1 MGERMKITRM
11 LSSTIVFAIL
21 VGLAGH
27 AHAERGDAMSQQQEL
42 QKALEMMK
50 KQGMDA
56 KTQKQM
62 ENMFKNMS
70 EVGAKQ
76 QAAKLKKE
84 QQAFEAETANNGTAH
99 VELAGKGY
107 ELKVIKCVVR
117 ERSRGLLSIHA
128 RQAPGKDSGELRV
141 TGSSREGGVQFSL
154 GKQFFGSDPAKFPFN
169 GETLEWEGV
178 VSGERGQVPMK
189 FHLTCGAEELDY
201 EKETKP
207 RPKAPVNILTLA
219 LGDESFIFEAG
230 HCSTTEYR
238 TGNLM
243 VEFDATATGMFRG
256 RPAIILLSKS
266 HAVAEYGGEYFQNLD
281 LFLGELSADQR
292 SLPPRE
298 AERQIQQIGQEYS
311 NKEMAAIQKKYKEMA
326 NSVPPEKIG
335 EVIEAQGREMDRVTE
350 KVKTMRY
357 PTATSHY
364 GAVTVKGRDIHY
376 RGPKMHTNDAARTPE
391 FKNLSA
397 IPEVWVTCGE

>member
-1 MGERMKITRM
+1 MKITHM
-11 LSSTIVFAIL
+11 LSVTIVFVFL
-21 VGLAGH
+21 VGLTGQV
-27 AHAERGDAMSQQQEL
+27 HAERGDAMSQQQEL

-76 QAAKLKKE
+76 QTAKLKKE
-84 QQAFEAETANNGTAH
+84 QQKFEAATAGHGTAQ
-99 VELAGKGY
+99 VVVGGKQY
-107 ELKVIKCVVR
+107 ELKMTECKITD
-117 ERSRGLLSIHA
+117 RSTGHFTMAA
-128 RQAPGKDSGELRV
+128 RQAPGNDNAELGVGGGHSGN
-141 TGSSREGGVQFSL
+141 TIQFSVKKGFYEAGNPTFQL
-154 GKQFFGSDPAKFPFN
+154 NGKAM
-169 GETLEWEGV
+169 EWEGTV
-178 VSGERGQVPMK
+178 EGGKGKVPLK
-189 FHLTCGAEELDY
+189 FHLTCGAEMVDY
-201 EKETKP
+201 ATPSKP
-207 RPKAPVNILTLA
+207 RPKSSVNNLTLQI
-219 LGDESFIFEAG
+219 GGETFEFDAG
-230 HCSTTEYR
+230 HCSTAEYR
-238 TGNLM
+238 TGNLI

-266 HAVAEYGGEYFQNLD
+266 HAVVEYGGEYFQNLD

-298 AERQIQQIGQEYS
+298 VERQIQQIGQEYS

-364 GAVTVKGRDIHY
+364 GAITVNGRDIHY
-376 RGPKMHTNDAARTPE
+376 RGPKMDTNDAARTPE

-397 IPEVWVTCGE
+397 IPEVWVTCGK

>member
-1 MGERMKITRM
+1 MKITRM

-21 VGLAGH
+21 VGLTGH
-27 AHAERGDAMSQQQEL
+27 VHAERGDAMSQQQEL

-76 QAAKLKKE
+76 QAAKLKNE

-107 ELKVIKCVVR
+107 ELKVIECVIR
-117 ERSRGLLSIHA
+117 DRSRGLLSIHA
-128 RQAPGKDSGELRV
+128 RQTPGKDSGELRV

-154 GKQFFGSDPAKFPFN
+154 GKQHYLSNHPTFPFN
-169 GETLEWEGV
+169 GKTMEWEGTV
-178 VSGERGQVPMK
+178 EGDKGKVPLK
-189 FHLTCGAEELDY
+189 FHLTCGAEMVDY
-201 EKETKP
+201 ATPSRP
-207 RPKAPVNILTLA
+207 RPKSSVNNLTLQ
-219 LGDESFIFEAG
+219 LGGETFHFDAG
-230 HCSTTEYR
+230 HCSTAEYR
-238 TGNLM
+238 TGNLI

-266 HAVAEYGGEYFQNLD
+266 HAVVEYGGEYFQNLD

-298 AERQIQQIGQEYS
+298 VERQIQQIGQEYS

-357 PTATSHY
+357 PTATRHY
-364 GAVTVKGRDIHY
+364 GAITVNGRDIHS
-376 RGPKMHTNDAARTPE
+376 RGPKLDTNDAARTPE

-397 IPEVWVTCGE
+397 IPEVWVTCGK

>member
-1 MGERMKITRM
+1 MKITPM
-11 LSSTIVFAIL
+11 LSVTIVFTIL
-21 VGLAGH
+21 LGLAGH
-27 AHAERGDAMSQQQEL
+27 VHAERGDAMSQQQEL

-70 EVGAKQ
+70 EEGAKQ
-76 QAAKLKKE
+76 QSAKMKKE
-84 QQAFEAETANNGTAH
+84 QQAFEAETANNGTVH

-141 TGSSREGGVQFSL
+141 TGSSREGEVQFSL
-154 GKQFFGSDPAKFPFN
+154 GKKLYRSNHPTFPFN
-169 GETLEWEGV
+169 GETLEWEGA

-207 RPKAPVNILTLA
+207 RPKTPGNILTLA
-219 LGDESFIFEAG
+219 LGDESFTFEAG
-230 HCSTTEYR
+230 HCSKKEYR
-238 TGNLM
+238 TGNLI
-243 VEFDATATGMFRG
+243 VEFDAMATGMFRG

-266 HAVAEYGGEYFQNLD
+266 HAAKEYGGEYFHELD

-292 SLPPRE
+292 NLPPRQV
-298 AERQIQQIGQEYS
+298 RGQIQKIGEEY
-311 NKEMAAIQKKYKEMA
+311 NIKEMTAIQKKYKEMFK
-326 NSVPPEKIG
+326 SVPPEKIG
-335 EVIEAQGREMDRVTE
+335 EVIEAQGKEMDRVTE
-350 KVKTMRY
+350 KVKSMRY
-357 PTATSHY
+357 PSASSGGGTI
-364 GAVTVKGRDIHY
+364 TVSGPDIHY
-376 RGPKMHTNDAARTPE
+376 RGPKLATNDAVRAPE

-397 IPEVWVTCGE
+397 IPEVWVICGK

>member
-1 MGERMKITRM
+1 
-11 LSSTIVFAIL
+11 
-21 VGLAGH
+21 
-27 AHAERGDAMSQQQEL
+27 
-42 QKALEMMK
+42 
-50 KQGMDA
+50 
-56 KTQKQM
+56 M

-76 QAAKLKKE
+76 QTAKLKKE
-84 QQAFEAETANNGTAH
+84 QQKFEAATAGHGTAQ
-99 VELAGKGY
+99 VVVGGKQY
-107 ELKVIKCVVR
+107 ELKMTECKITD
-117 ERSRGLLSIHA
+117 RSTGHFTMAA
-128 RQAPGKDSGELRV
+128 RQAPGNDNAELGVGGGHSGN
-141 TGSSREGGVQFSL
+141 TIQFSVKKGFYEAGNPTFQL
-154 GKQFFGSDPAKFPFN
+154 NGKAM
-169 GETLEWEGV
+169 EWEGTV
-178 VSGERGQVPMK
+178 EGGKGKVPLK
-189 FHLTCGAEELDY
+189 FHLTCGAEMVDY
-201 EKETKP
+201 ATPSKP
-207 RPKAPVNILTLA
+207 RPKSSVNNLTLQI
-219 LGDESFIFEAG
+219 GGETFEFDAG
-230 HCSTTEYR
+230 HCSTAEYR
-238 TGNLM
+238 TGNLI

-266 HAVAEYGGEYFQNLD
+266 HAVVEYGGEYFQNLD

-298 AERQIQQIGQEYS
+298 VERQIQQIGQEYS

-364 GAVTVKGRDIHY
+364 GAITVNGRDIHY
-376 RGPKMHTNDAARTPE
+376 RGPKMDTNDAARTPE

-397 IPEVWVTCGE
+397 IPEVWVTCGK